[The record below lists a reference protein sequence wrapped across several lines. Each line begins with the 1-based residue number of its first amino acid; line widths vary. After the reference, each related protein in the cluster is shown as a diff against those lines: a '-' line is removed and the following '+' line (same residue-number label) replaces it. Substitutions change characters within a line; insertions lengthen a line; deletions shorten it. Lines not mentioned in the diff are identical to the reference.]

1 MTRPSI
7 LVQMSWIWRSSRLRP
22 RRRRQGWLC
31 PRSSRCQTRSKG
43 DCGRLRI
50 FMRSVAP
57 MSLRGG
63 EFIRARRQILPIFA
77 AEHHIERTPEASGSQ
92 AVLSLRRSR
101 SPSVARARS
110 GTDVNVEGRRQ
121 LMISSKM
128 QWASCGSPRRQ
139 KGATVWSSLAGTA
152 TAKTTPLENS
162 GGGRVDTDRHALLDR
177 A

>member
-1 MTRPSI
+1 MSHPRPSEA
-7 LVQMSWIWRSSRLRP
+7 V
-22 RRRRQGWLC
+22 
-31 PRSSRCQTRSKG
+31 
-43 DCGRLRI
+43 D
-50 FMRSVAP
+50 F
-57 MSLRGG
+57 
-63 EFIRARRQILPIFA
+63 FQIIPFFFA

-110 GTDVNVEGRRQ
+110 GADVNVEGRRQ

-152 TAKTTPLENS
+152 TAKTTPRCEVRPPLENS

-177 A
+177 ARFYRKFFS